1 MLIGVA
7 ALALVVA
14 GCDKDE
20 DPEDVP
26 MEAAEVEDGDDDGD
40 KGATADPAPSASGL
54 DGGGGPGPAA
64 QPAQPATAS
73 PKVTRPTGASID
85 ACCAA
90 LRSAAKGG
98 GYKRSKSSRLK
109 QAAGLCS
116 SIAPMVRSGKTSR
129 TTALRQ
135 IRAFSG
141 SATPAA
147 CK

>member
-1 MLIGVA
+1 MRAGMMIGLA
-7 ALALVVA
+7 ALALAVA
-14 GCDKDE
+14 GCDEDK

-26 MEAAEVEDGDDDGD
+26 IDMPTVEAEDEQSPPD
-40 KGATADPAPSASGL
+40 TSASEAQT
-54 DGGGGPGPAA
+54 DAGGDAATPAS
-64 QPAQPATAS
+64 PSTAT

-90 LRSAAKGG
+90 LRSASAKE
-98 GYKRSKSSRLK
+98 RSKSSKAKRIK

-116 SIAPMVRSGKTSR
+116 SIAPLVRSGKTTR

-135 IRAFSG
+135 VRAFSG
-141 SATPAA
+141 SATPPA